1 MKRRT
6 SNTQILDRVDR
17 LCYRVDALLQVVGG
31 MVGSLS
37 SHSGAGLPMPRAA
50 DPNVQELIRV
60 MRDGPGL
67 GESRYPREELSP
79 QEKAR
84 QIQKAREQAEKLKE
98 KLNQE
103 IDATL
108 DARAK
113 RGVPDDGNAIT
124 PQDSLD
130 LDAVR

>member
-31 MVGSLS
+31 MVGSL
-37 SHSGAGLPMPRAA
+37 GAHGGAPMPPRPV
-50 DPNVQELIRV
+50 DPNVQELLRA
-60 MRDGPGL
+60 MREGPGL